1 MVSNK
6 KRLIRKADSQYDNE
20 IQNIINDFVKD
31 DGFYRN
37 ISKDITD
44 GISKTFGDV
53 YGYLM
58 DDFCQEVIGKLD
70 NADID
75 ENMVQ
80 DVIRKNLNDIRNGLA
95 DYVSE
100 YVLTNYKK
108 VMDV

>member
-95 DYVSE
+95 MFLQIIKSNGCID
-100 YVLTNYKK
+100 K
-108 VMDV
+108 

>member
-70 NADID
+70 NSDID
-75 ENMVQ
+75 ESMVQ

-108 VMDV
+108 

>member
-1 MVSNK
+1 
-6 KRLIRKADSQYDNE
+6 
-20 IQNIINDFVKD
+20 
-31 DGFYRN
+31 
-37 ISKDITD
+37 
-44 GISKTFGDV
+44 
-53 YGYLM
+53 M

-108 VMDV
+108 

>member
-108 VMDV
+108 

>member
-1 MVSNK
+1 MSNK

-20 IQNIINDFVKD
+20 IQNVINDFVKD

-58 DDFCQEVIGKLD
+58 DDFCQKVISKI
-70 NADID
+70 NNPDID

-80 DVIRKNLNDIRNGLA
+80 QVVQKNLNDIRNGLA

-100 YVLTNYKK
+100 YVLTSYKK
-108 VMDV
+108 

>member
-1 MVSNK
+1 MSNK
-6 KRLIRKADSQYDNE
+6 KRLIRTADSQYDNE
-20 IQNIINDFVKD
+20 IQNVINDFVKD

-58 DDFCQEVIGKLD
+58 DDFCQEVISKI
-70 NADID
+70 NNPDID

-80 DVIRKNLNDIRNGLA
+80 QVVQKNLNDIRNGLA

-100 YVLTNYKK
+100 YVLTSYKK
-108 VMDV
+108 

>member
-6 KRLIRKADSQYDNE
+6 KRLIRKADSKYDNE

-108 VMDV
+108 

>member
-6 KRLIRKADSQYDNE
+6 NRLIRKADSQYDNE

-108 VMDV
+108 

>member
-1 MVSNK
+1 MSNK

-20 IQNIINDFVKD
+20 IQNVINDFVKD

-108 VMDV
+108 

>member
-70 NADID
+70 NSDID

-108 VMDV
+108 

>member
-20 IQNIINDFVKD
+20 IQNVINDFVKD

-95 DYVSE
+95 DYVLE

-108 VMDV
+108 

>member
-20 IQNIINDFVKD
+20 IQNIINDFVKY

-108 VMDV
+108 

>member
-37 ISKDITD
+37 ISKNITD

-70 NADID
+70 NSDID

-108 VMDV
+108 

>member
-20 IQNIINDFVKD
+20 IQNVINDFVKD
-31 DGFYRN
+31 DLFYRN

-80 DVIRKNLNDIRNGLA
+80 DDIRKNLNDIRNGLA

-108 VMDV
+108 

>member
-20 IQNIINDFVKD
+20 IQNVINDFVKD

-37 ISKDITD
+37 ISKNITD

-108 VMDV
+108 

>member
-37 ISKDITD
+37 ISNDITD

-108 VMDV
+108 

>member
-1 MVSNK
+1 MK
-6 KRLIRKADSQYDNE
+6 QRLIRTADSQYDNE
-20 IQNIINDFVKD
+20 IQNAINSFLRD
-31 DGFYRN
+31 DNFLGK
-37 ISKDITD
+37 ISKNITD

-58 DDFCQEVIGKLD
+58 DDFCKEIIGKMD
-70 NADID
+70 NTDIS

-80 DVIRKNLNDIRNGLA
+80 DVVHKNLNDIRNELA

-108 VMDV
+108 

>member
-20 IQNIINDFVKD
+20 IQNVINDFVKD

-108 VMDV
+108 

>member
-100 YVLTNYKK
+100 YVFTNYKK
-108 VMDV
+108 

>member
-1 MVSNK
+1 MIMSNK

-58 DDFCQEVIGKLD
+58 DDFCQEVVGKLD
-70 NADID
+70 NSDID

-108 VMDV
+108 

>member
-20 IQNIINDFVKD
+20 IQNVINDFVKD

-37 ISKDITD
+37 ISKNITD

-70 NADID
+70 NSDID

-108 VMDV
+108 

>member
-1 MVSNK
+1 MSNK

-108 VMDV
+108 

>member
-1 MVSNK
+1 MSNK

-58 DDFCQEVIGKLD
+58 DDFCQEVVGKLD
-70 NADID
+70 NSDID

-108 VMDV
+108 

>member
-20 IQNIINDFVKD
+20 IQNVINDFVKD

-70 NADID
+70 NSDID

-108 VMDV
+108 

>member
-6 KRLIRKADSQYDNE
+6 KRLIRTADSQYDNE

-44 GISKTFGDV
+44 GIKKTFGDV

-108 VMDV
+108 

>member
-75 ENMVQ
+75 ENMVH

-108 VMDV
+108 

>member
-1 MVSNK
+1 MIMSNK

-20 IQNIINDFVKD
+20 IQNVINDFVKD

-108 VMDV
+108 

>member
-1 MVSNK
+1 VSNK

-108 VMDV
+108 

>member
-1 MVSNK
+1 MSNK

-80 DVIRKNLNDIRNGLA
+80 DVIRKNLNDICNGLA

-108 VMDV
+108 